1 MIAANYG
8 IKSQQIRAQN
18 LSSSVP
24 NHSTKSIP
32 INNIDS
38 YHLKRYCL

>member
-1 MIAANYG
+1 MG

-18 LSSSVP
+18 QSLSVT
-24 NHSTKSIP
+24 NQSTKSIL
-32 INNIDS
+32 ISNIDS